1 MARKG
6 RNDYRTSNSQS
17 KDNRKSSVK
26 KSSVKL
32 APTLKMKRR
41 LNRVVA
47 AVLAIFTIYIVYNLV
62 GISIVDSGFYRDI
75 ANNQQLNSMPIP
87 ANRGSIIDANG
98 KVLAQSATVWTVFIS
113 PTDIRK
119 NEDSKRELIADGL
132 SEILDVKKD
141 TVLKKIEKNNQYEE
155 IKREVPKD
163 KADEVMQFAVDN
175 KIRSIYRTEGT
186 KRYYPN
192 ESLAANVIGF
202 TNYDNDGVYGL
213 EAYYDD
219 YLKGVPGRS
228 VSARDASGNEV
239 PYRYEKVYDA
249 KRGNDV
255 ILTIDSV
262 LQHFLEKNLAN
273 TVELHKVRDRAS
285 GIIMDVNTG
294 AILAMATSPSFDP
307 NNPGTIYDPDK
318 QAYIKKL
325 QEDESVDEDM
335 ISKETAILREA
346 QWKNKAI
353 TELYYPGSVFKVV
366 TVSSALEE
374 SKVSLSDSFSCSG
387 SINIA
392 GTRFG
397 CWRPQGHGSVSLTEA
412 VVVSCNP
419 AHIEIGQRLGAAVF
433 SKYFRSYG
441 FTDKTGIDL
450 PGEAGSLTVPESKMG
465 PVELA
470 SCSFGQSNKITPIQ
484 MITAFA
490 AVVNGGNLV
499 TPYVVDKVI
508 DSEGRVMMESQPKI
522 KRQVI
527 SKETSLAMRGILE
540 EVVSTNQGNNA
551 YIKGYNI
558 GGKSGTSQK
567 QDEDIITNENNY
579 VSSFCGFA
587 PDDDPQIIMLV
598 MVDTPKGGQYYG
610 GAVASPVVSA
620 VFKEA
625 LPYLGMYPQYTQEE
639 LAELEVAIPYIV
651 GEDRMNAEAK
661 LASSGINTILIGD
674 GDEVIRQFPSS
685 GTLIPR
691 DGSVIIY
698 TDEDSD
704 DAMTKVP
711 DVTGMSLLEAN
722 TAITNAGLNIR
733 LSGGAVQNDK
743 ARAVSQTIE
752 SGEEV
757 PKGTIIE
764 VTFVIDDETG

>member
-1 MARKG
+1 MPRK
-6 RNDYRTSNSQS
+6 RRSYYRAQNPPA
-17 KDNRKSSVK
+17 KDNRKSSMP
-26 KSSVKL
+26 KSSIKL

-62 GISIVDSGFYRDI
+62 GISIVDSSFYQDI

-98 KVLAQSATVWTVFIS
+98 KVLAQSATVWTIFIS

-119 NEDSKRELIADGL
+119 NEDDKRELIADGL

-141 TVLKKIEKNNQYEE
+141 RILDKIEKNNQYEE

-163 KADEVMQFAVDN
+163 KADKVMQFAVDN

-192 ESLAANVIGF
+192 ENLASNVIGF
-202 TNYDNDGVYGL
+202 TNYDNKGVYGL

-255 ILTIDSV
+255 ILTLDSV
-262 LQHFLEKNLAN
+262 LQHFLEKNLES

-294 AILAMATSPSFDP
+294 AILAMATTPSFDP
-307 NNPGTIYDPDK
+307 NNPGTIYDSDK
-318 QAYIKKL
+318 RAYIEKL
-325 QEDESVDEDM
+325 KEDETVDEDM

-353 TELYYPGSVFKVV
+353 TELYYPGSVFKAV
-366 TVSSALEE
+366 TVSAALEE
-374 SKVSLSDSFSCSG
+374 NKVSLSDTFSCSG

-397 CWRPQGHGSVSLTEA
+397 CWRPQGHGTIGLTEA

-419 AHIEIGQRLGAAVF
+419 AHIEIGQRLGAAIF
-433 SKYFRSYG
+433 SRYFRSYG

-450 PGEAGSLTVPESKMG
+450 PGEAGSLTIPESNMG

-470 SCSFGQSNKITPIQ
+470 SSSFGQSNKITPIQ

-508 DSEGRVMMESQPKI
+508 DSEGRVMMETQPKI

-527 SKETSLAMRGILE
+527 SKETSLEMRKILE

-567 QDEDIITNENNY
+567 QDEDIITNEKNY

-587 PDDDPQIIMLV
+587 PADNPEIIMLV

-651 GEDRMNAEAK
+651 GEGRMNAEAK
-661 LASSGINTILIGD
+661 LATVGINPILVGD
-674 GDEVIRQFPSS
+674 GDKVIRQFPSS

-691 DGSVIIY
+691 DGSVLIY
-698 TDEDSD
+698 TEKDSD
-704 DAMTKVP
+704 DVVVKVP
-711 DVTGMSLLEAN
+711 DVVGMSLQEAN
-722 TAITNAGLNIR
+722 TVITNAGLNIR
-733 LSGGAVQNDK
+733 LSGGAVQNEK
-743 ARAVSQTIE
+743 ARAVSQTIK

>member
-1 MARKG
+1 MPRKS
-6 RNDYRTSNSQS
+6 RNDYRQPNSQS
-17 KDNRKSSVK
+17 RGKRKATVQ

-47 AVLAIFTIYIVYNLV
+47 AVLAIFTIYIVYNLA

-98 KVLAQSATVWTVFIS
+98 KILAQSATVWTIFIS

-119 NEDSKRELIADGL
+119 NENDKRELIADGL
-132 SEILDVKKD
+132 SQILDVKEDKI
-141 TVLKKIEKNNQYEE
+141 LKKIEKNNQYEE

-192 ESLAANVIGF
+192 EALAANVIGF

-255 ILTIDSV
+255 ILTLDSV
-262 LQHFLEKNLAN
+262 LQHFLEKNLEN

-294 AILAMATSPSFDP
+294 AILAMATTPSFDP
-307 NNPGTIYDPDK
+307 NNPGTIYDPVK
-318 QAYIKKL
+318 RAYLKKL
-325 QEDESVDEDM
+325 EEDESVDEDM
-335 ISKETAILREA
+335 LSQETAILREA

-374 SKVSLSDSFSCSG
+374 NKVSLSDRFSCSG

-392 GTRFG
+392 GQRFG
-397 CWRPQGHGSVSLTEA
+397 CWRPQGHGSVDLTEA

-441 FTDKTGIDL
+441 FTEKTGIDL
-450 PGEAGSLTVPESKMG
+450 PGESGSLTVPESRMG

-499 TPYVVDKVI
+499 TPYIVDKVI

-540 EVVSTNQGNNA
+540 DVVSTNQGNNA

-587 PDDDPQIIMLV
+587 PADDPEIIMLV

-625 LPYLGMYPQYTQEE
+625 LPYLGMYPQYTQDE
-639 LAELEVAIPYIV
+639 LADLEVAIPYIV
-651 GEDRMNAEAK
+651 GEGRMNAEAK
-661 LASSGINTILIGD
+661 LTTVGINAIIIGD

-691 DGSVIIY
+691 DGTVIIY
-698 TDEDSD
+698 TEKDSD
-704 DAMTKVP
+704 DSMAEVP
-711 DVTGMSLLEAN
+711 DVTGKSLSEAN
-722 TAITNAGLNIR
+722 TAIINQGLNIR
-733 LSGGAVQNDK
+733 LSGGAVQNEK

-752 SGEEV
+752 AGKKV